1 MNHPHNQTPL
11 ARLSPSSEIS
21 HNTPRILTLGD
32 LSGKPLPPNLLSEQ
46 GRGLGSPISHVSS
59 DRRSHG
65 MNQDGRRSA
74 GHLSQHQSRNSPRG
88 LTSENVA
95 RFNNQARSTPG
106 IDRTTPLSGADTTRA
121 ATKNSTLVNTLDLV
135 SMGSESR
142 GPGGRKVPGGSSNF
156 SAAGSNCKTPTIDVG
171 DSSSNS
177 SEGDNDSFTCSEFEC
192 DSNNG
197 DLASPQGNTNNRVN
211 NRLNGGHTSTKD
223 ILASNGGDISSG
235 GAMVFSKLIDM
246 GPDSKDRRKNRSRS
260 NRRHNNYH
268 SSDGSEEMDDD
279 DEEELDHRIRS
290 RPNSTTNNG
299 GARSWE
305 HLLTWWPDY
314 ESFAGVFKDI
324 AELPHES
331 LEDDLG
337 ADGNSGGGFSSSHIE
352 GSVSV
357 GQRLHPEGEGMQSPV
372 QGNTSNL
379 AIVNNLGEMPS
390 VVPSR
395 PPTLGDHRKIEEE
408 YI

>member
-1 MNHPHNQTPL
+1 M
-11 ARLSPSSEIS
+11 
-21 HNTPRILTLGD
+21 G
-32 LSGKPLPPNLLSEQ
+32 
-46 GRGLGSPISHVSS
+46 
-59 DRRSHG
+59 
-65 MNQDGRRSA
+65 
-74 GHLSQHQSRNSPRG
+74 
-88 LTSENVA
+88 
-95 RFNNQARSTPG
+95 
-106 IDRTTPLSGADTTRA
+106 
-121 ATKNSTLVNTLDLV
+121 
-135 SMGSESR
+135 GSESR
-142 GPGGRKVPGGSSNF
+142 GPGGRKIPGGSSNF
-156 SAAGSNCKTPTIDVG
+156 SAAGSHCKTPTIDVG

-197 DLASPQGNTNNRVN
+197 DLANQSGNTSSRTNNRHI
-211 NRLNGGHTSTKD
+211 GHTSTKD
-223 ILASNGGDISSG
+223 ILAANGGDISSG

-246 GPDSKDRRKNRSRS
+246 GPDSSRRKNRSRN

-279 DEEELDHRIRS
+279 EEEDLDQRIRS
-290 RPNSTTNNG
+290 RPNSTTNG
-299 GARSWE
+299 GGSRSWE

-352 GSVSV
+352 GSISV
-357 GQRLHPEGEGMQSPV
+357 GKRLHPEGEGMQSPV
-372 QGNTSNL
+372 QVNASNS
-379 AIVNNLGEMPS
+379 AMVNNLGEMPS

-395 PPTLGDHRKIEEE
+395 PPTLGDHRKVEEE

>member
-1 MNHPHNQTPL
+1 
-11 ARLSPSSEIS
+11 
-21 HNTPRILTLGD
+21 
-32 LSGKPLPPNLLSEQ
+32 
-46 GRGLGSPISHVSS
+46 
-59 DRRSHG
+59 
-65 MNQDGRRSA
+65 
-74 GHLSQHQSRNSPRG
+74 
-88 LTSENVA
+88 
-95 RFNNQARSTPG
+95 
-106 IDRTTPLSGADTTRA
+106 
-121 ATKNSTLVNTLDLV
+121 
-135 SMGSESR
+135 MGSESR
-142 GPGGRKVPGGSSNF
+142 GPGGRKIPGGSSNF
-156 SAAGSNCKTPTIDVG
+156 SAGGSNCKTPTIDVG

-197 DLASPQGNTNNRVN
+197 DITNQSGNTNHRPHNRHI
-211 NRLNGGHTSTKD
+211 GHTSTKD
-223 ILASNGGDISSG
+223 ILAANGGDISSG

-246 GPDSKDRRKNRSRS
+246 GPDSSRRKNRSRS
-260 NRRHNNYH
+260 NKRQNNYH

-324 AELPHES
+324 AELPHEG

-352 GSVSV
+352 SNVSV
-357 GQRLHPEGEGMQSPV
+357 GPRLHPEGERMQSPN
-372 QGNTSNL
+372 QGKSPIS
-379 AIVNNLGEMPS
+379 AISDNNGEIPL

-395 PPTLGDHRKIEEE
+395 PPTLGDHRKVEEE

>member
-1 MNHPHNQTPL
+1 
-11 ARLSPSSEIS
+11 
-21 HNTPRILTLGD
+21 
-32 LSGKPLPPNLLSEQ
+32 
-46 GRGLGSPISHVSS
+46 
-59 DRRSHG
+59 
-65 MNQDGRRSA
+65 
-74 GHLSQHQSRNSPRG
+74 
-88 LTSENVA
+88 
-95 RFNNQARSTPG
+95 
-106 IDRTTPLSGADTTRA
+106 
-121 ATKNSTLVNTLDLV
+121 
-135 SMGSESR
+135 MGSESR
-142 GPGGRKVPGGSSNF
+142 GPGGRKMPGGSSNF

-197 DLASPQGNTNNRVN
+197 DLSNPQGNTNNRVN

-246 GPDSKDRRKNRSRS
+246 GPDSKERRKNRSRN

-279 DEEELDHRIRS
+279 DDDEDLDQRMRS
-290 RPNSTTNNG
+290 RPNSTTSGG

-324 AELPHES
+324 AELPHEG
-331 LEDDLG
+331 LEDDPG
-337 ADGNSGGGFSSSHIE
+337 ADGNSGGGFPSSLIE
-352 GSVSV
+352 GSVAA
-357 GQRLHPEGEGMQSPV
+357 GQRLHPEGERMQSPS
-372 QGNTSNL
+372 QGNTSGSTL
-379 AIVNNLGEMPS
+379 LDGVGEIPS
-390 VVPSR
+390 NVPYR
-395 PPTLGDHRKIEEE
+395 PPPLGDHRKIEEE

>member
-1 MNHPHNQTPL
+1 M
-11 ARLSPSSEIS
+11 
-21 HNTPRILTLGD
+21 
-32 LSGKPLPPNLLSEQ
+32 
-46 GRGLGSPISHVSS
+46 
-59 DRRSHG
+59 
-65 MNQDGRRSA
+65 
-74 GHLSQHQSRNSPRG
+74 
-88 LTSENVA
+88 
-95 RFNNQARSTPG
+95 
-106 IDRTTPLSGADTTRA
+106 SGADTTRA

-142 GPGGRKVPGGSSNF
+142 GPGGRKITGGSSHF

-197 DLASPQGNTNNRVN
+197 DLGNQSGTNSNTRAN

-223 ILASNGGDISSG
+223 ILASNGGDVSSG

-246 GPDSKDRRKNRSRS
+246 GPDSSRKKSRTRN
-260 NRRHNNYH
+260 NRRHKNYH

-279 DEEELDHRIRS
+279 DEDDEEDFDKRLRS
-290 RPNSTTNNG
+290 RPNSTTSGG

-331 LEDDLG
+331 IEDDLA
-337 ADGNSGGGFSSSHIE
+337 ADGNSGGGFSLSLVE
-352 GSVSV
+352 GTMSK
-357 GQRLHPEGEGMQSPV
+357 GQRLHPDGERMQSPN
-372 QGNTSNL
+372 QGSPSNSANLDGVGELPL
-379 AIVNNLGEMPS
+379 A
-390 VVPSR
+390 VPCR
-395 PPTLGDHRKIEEE
+395 PPPLGDHRKIEEE